1 LNALRTL
8 LEGRLDYAGLF
19 PPAALG
25 MEEAWRTFRRHRA
38 GEEAWLTGAFVCPV
52 ARLGELAPLP
62 GPDDGAFALT
72 LLTSPSVDG
81 GDVERAW
88 EVFRRAVATTAE
100 IRAWEI
106 RLPADGWPRLE
117 GLLAWGDALPG
128 TAPCYWEADATWSEE
143 QLERLARAL
152 AGRGGGAAQG
162 LKLRCGGVT
171 PAEVPAAERVALLL
185 ELAAR
190 HGLPLKLTA
199 GLHHPLRHR
208 RDGYG
213 PMHGF
218 LNVYLAAL
226 LARQGVL
233 PRASLVEVLEEEDPA
248 AFTVAGDGLGWRG
261 VQLDR
266 LEVMALSA
274 GLAGHGTC
282 SVDEPVEDL
291 KALGWW
297 PGCDTSKER

>member
-25 MEEAWRTFRRHRA
+25 MEDAWRTFRRHHA

-52 ARLGELAPLP
+52 SRLAELAPWPAP
-62 GPDDGAFALT
+62 GDGPFALT
-72 LLTSPSVDG
+72 LLTTPSAEG
-81 GDVERAW
+81 GTEASAW
-88 EVFRRAVATTAE
+88 EAFRRQVAVPVE

-106 RLPADGWPRLE
+106 RLPADGVSRLE
-117 GLLAWGDALPG
+117 EPLAWGDALPG
-128 TAPCYWEADATWSEE
+128 TAPRFWEADAAWSETQVE
-143 QLERLARAL
+143 QLAQAL
-152 AGRGGGAAQG
+152 AKPAGGAHPG

-171 PAEVPAAERVALLL
+171 PAEVPAAERVALVL

-226 LARQGVL
+226 LARQGAL
-233 PRASLVEVLEEEDPA
+233 SRASLVEVVEEEDPA

-261 VQLDR
+261 VWLDR
-266 LEVMALSA
+266 LEVIALAA
-274 GLAGHGTC
+274 GLAGHGSC